1 MKTLHRHISIIVL
14 LCLCHIGHAKQRFLP
29 EHPRLLFTLHEEAR
43 IKRLIEKD
51 AFANELAYFF
61 RNEADSIV
69 ALQQI
74 KYKKVEMGETS
85 HILNISRE
93 YLYRLGTLSLAYRLY
108 QDTKYLEAANKAIL
122 WVCKF
127 PDWNPPHYLDTAE
140 MATAVAIAYDWL
152 FHSLPDS
159 TKSLAKECLYD
170 RAISLAINEYE
181 TGKSGSWAKRET
193 NWNVV
198 CNAGMTMAAL
208 AVAEDYPDE
217 NSIILDNVAH
227 YMPNC
232 LKHFAPD
239 GVCYEGPNY
248 WSYTT
253 TYLSIYLKAV
263 ADNDNNRGGIVKMP
277 GIKETALYQKRT
289 LSPNGRVF
297 NFGNA
302 ANEKPSTPA
311 FFLFSNIFNIPEVA
325 SWNIKELSHLIRNSK
340 RTNQMFFLELPWI
353 NLTESQRDKK
363 LPKLDIY
370 RNEINDIIVF
380 NGNRT
385 KKGAIYMIAKGG
397 QPQKAHQQLDCG
409 TFLIESDGICWTEDI
424 GHDSYSLPGFWDYTP
439 KGKRWDYFRNTNMA
453 HNTINIDHKNQHSG
467 GKAYIIKHKTSKSKP
482 FVTLD
487 LTSLYKDQA
496 TNVTRTFTLK
506 NDYTME
512 TKDCIELSNPQST
525 AYWRAIT
532 HAKVEI
538 NKNRLHLEKDGKHFY
553 MKITSPQDATFVSF
567 PATPNTDAERP
578 ITNTSIIETGCK
590 FSQGKGEII
599 IQMSSKE
606 L

>member
-1 MKTLHRHISIIVL
+1 MKTLLRHISILIL
-14 LCLCHIGHAKQRFLP
+14 LCLCNISNAKQRFLP
-29 EHPRLLFTLHEEAR
+29 EHPRLLFTLQEEAR

-51 AFANELAYFF
+51 AFANELAHFF
-61 RNEADSIV
+61 MHEADSI
-69 ALQQI
+69 ATLQQI
-74 KYKKVEMGETS
+74 KYKKTDMGETS

-93 YLYRLGTLSLAYRLY
+93 YLYRLGTLALAYRLSHEA
-108 QDTKYLEAANKAIL
+108 KYIDAANRALL

-127 PDWNPPHYLDTAE
+127 PDWNPMHYLDTAE

-152 FHSLPDS
+152 YHSLPDS
-159 TKSLAKECLYD
+159 TKTFVKDCLYN
-170 RAISLAINEYE
+170 RAITPAINEYE
-181 TGKSGSWAKRET
+181 TGKTGSWAKRET

-217 NSIILDNVAH
+217 NSIILDKAAH

-263 ADNDNNRGGIVKMP
+263 ADNDNNRGGIVNLP
-277 GIKETALYQKRT
+277 GIKKTVLYQKRT
-289 LSPNGRVF
+289 LSPSGRVF

-311 FFLFSNIFNIPEVA
+311 FSLMSNIFNIPEVA
-325 SWNIKELSHLIRNSK
+325 AWNIKEVSHLIRHGK
-340 RTNQMFFLELPWI
+340 RTNQLFFLELPWI
-353 NLTESQRDKK
+353 NPTKHKKDKS
-363 LPKLDIY
+363 LPKLEIY

-380 NGNRT
+380 NGKQT
-385 KKGAIYMIAKGG
+385 KKGSIYLIAKGG

-409 TFLIESDGICWTEDI
+409 SFLLETDGICWTEDI
-424 GHDSYSLPGFWDYTP
+424 GHDSYSLPGFWDYSP
-439 KGKRWDYFRNTNMA
+439 NGKRWNYFRNTNLA
-453 HNTINIDHKNQHSG
+453 HNTINIDHNIQHSG
-467 GKAYIIKHKTSKSKP
+467 GKAHIIKHKASKSRP
-482 FVTLD
+482 YATLD
-487 LTSLYKDQA
+487 LTTLYKDQA
-496 TNVTRTFTLK
+496 TNVTRTFTLL
-506 NDYTME
+506 NDYTIE
-512 TKDCIELSNPQST
+512 SCDHIELIKPQST
-525 AYWRAIT
+525 AYWRIIT
-532 HAKVEI
+532 HSKAET
-538 NKNRLHLEKDGKHFY
+538 NRNRLHLEQDGKHFY
-553 MKITSPQDATFVSF
+553 MKIISPQDATFVSF
-567 PATPNTDAERP
+567 PATPNTEAEHP
-578 ITNTSIIETGCK
+578 IRNTTIIEAGCNFK
-590 FSQGKGEII
+590 QGKGDII